1 MQTEKLNYNRK
12 SYTIAD
18 YYVSYK
24 NYIEQDTV
32 YDIPY
37 STFRNIVSDYFK
49 YIQQEVIEGSKE
61 FKLPCRLGTLCIVK
75 RQPKNFDSKSLR
87 IDYHESKVQGK
98 IVYFLNEHSDYYKFR
113 FLWSKKNSLLINKT
127 RYQFVATRANK
138 RRLAQIIKI
147 RNMITLKFSEI
158 NELPVE
164 AGIYMIQNTLNNHK
178 YIGSTNNFKRRI
190 IRHRSELRTNK
201 HHSLYLQR
209 AYNRYGEDK
218 FTVSILEK
226 CDSVR
231 DTLLYLEQKYLNLKP
246 EYNIAQVACRC
257 NSKKVI
263 YTNKVKHP
271 VLQYSLSGDFI
282 KQFDSLCQAAKSCG
296 NKNKYVQISACCRG
310 KLIQACGYLWK
321 YKDDPRDISQVV
333 KERNKGIKIDQLDL
347 TGKYIRTYDNMAIAA
362 KEMGSIENRS
372 AINRVCR
379 GQKKT
384 AFGYK
389 WRYHK
394 D

>member
-1 MQTEKLNYNRK
+1 
-12 SYTIAD
+12 
-18 YYVSYK
+18 
-24 NYIEQDTV
+24 
-32 YDIPY
+32 
-37 STFRNIVSDYFK
+37 
-49 YIQQEVIEGSKE
+49 
-61 FKLPCRLGTLCIVK
+61 
-75 RQPKNFDSKSLR
+75 
-87 IDYHESKVQGK
+87 
-98 IVYFLNEHSDYYKFR
+98 
-113 FLWSKKNSLLINKT
+113 
-127 RYQFVATRANK
+127 
-138 RRLAQIIKI
+138 
-147 RNMITLKFSEI
+147 MITLKFSEI

-178 YIGSTNNFKRRI
+178 YMGSTNNFKRRI

-362 KEMGSIENRS
+362 REMGSIENRS